1 MLFCLLLAILGLRS
15 GHADQLG
22 EHDSGEDSLYA
33 AHVRGHRDGRQRAS
47 GFPAEESPSPPADH
61 LSWSLQTAQEH
72 AVERNGGRERCSQR
86 KLRMFICFA
95 ENNKFFNLFI
105 VIKCPVFIV

>member
-33 AHVRGHRDGRQRAS
+33 AHVRSYGARCHRDGRQRAP
-47 GFPAEESPSPPADH
+47 GFPAEESQRPPVDR

-72 AVERNGGRERCSQR
+72 AVEREGGRERCSQR
-86 KLRMFICFA
+86 KLQMFICFA
-95 ENNKFFNLFI
+95 ENNKIFI
-105 VIKCPVFIV
+105 CL